1 MGISSQLS
9 VHQQP
14 GVSLTL
20 AKVKGR
26 SINTAEIGEPYKS
39 RFLVFPSIYQLI
51 TLLPPFLGWEL
62 LVSFLWPSSLSLNRL
77 ACSLAEGSRRAVWEL
92 PPVGLWVWPQGEGY
106 RTPVFPGDEPV
117 GTSLGPDLFTG
128 VSTQLWLQA
137 VPTGV
142 VKG

>member
-20 AKVKGR
+20 ATVKGR
-26 SINTAEIGEPYKS
+26 SITTAEIGEPYKS

-77 ACSLAEGSRRAVWEL
+77 GVL
-92 PPVGLWVWPQGEGY
+92 PGRGFQKGG
-106 RTPVFPGDEPV
+106 V
-117 GTSLGPDLFTG
+117 GTASSGSLGVATG
-128 VSTQLWLQA
+128 RRL
-137 VPTGV
+137 
-142 VKG
+142 